1 MSQFVRKE
9 IFQDMQEIQVSQ
21 AQAGQRL
28 DKLLGRYLNTAPVS
42 FLYKMMRKKNIT
54 LNGKKAA
61 GKEIVQAGD
70 MIKVFLSDDTWNKFS
85 SIHVNTIRQNNT
97 GTSNIKPAQASVSMK
112 AGITPQSGTSTNV
125 SVNNDIKKS
134 TSVAASF
141 WSNIPPLKKEQI
153 IYEDDH
159 ILILNKPV
167 GILSQKA
174 QPKDI
179 SINEQMIA
187 YLLKSGQITEADLQL
202 LKPAVCNRLDRNT
215 SGLLLAG
222 KSLAGLQELSRILKD
237 RSLHKYYEACVTGE
251 VKEACHI
258 EGWLWKDERTNQVQ
272 ILPGAIDEN
281 STSTDGA
288 KRDTAHSACPVPDA
302 KPIITEYR
310 PLEHYSNATLL
321 EVLLVTG
328 RTHQIRAHLASIGHP
343 IIGDGKYGDRKAN
356 QYYEEQCHIR
366 HQMLHARKVVFPE
379 MTGALAYLSGKTFI
393 APLPKEFARLKK
405 AGAGE

>member
-1 MSQFVRKE
+1 
-9 IFQDMQEIQVSQ
+9 MQEIQVSQ

-70 MIKVFLSDDTWNKFS
+70 TIKVFLSDDTWNKFS

-97 GTSNIKPAQASVSMK
+97 GTNDSANI
-112 AGITPQSGTSTNV
+112 G
-125 SVNNDIKKS
+125 IKKS
-134 TSVAASF
+134 APVPATY
-141 WSNIPPLKKEQI
+141 WSKIPPLKKEQI

-187 YLLKSGQITEADLQL
+187 YLLKSDQVAETDLQI

-258 EGWLWKDERTNQVQ
+258 EGWLWKDEKTNQVQ
-272 ILPGAIDEN
+272 ILPGKLDEN
-281 STSTDGA
+281 DTDVDVA
-288 KRDTAHSACPVPDA
+288 RCDTAHTVLPVPDA
-302 KPIITEYR
+302 KPIMTEYH

-379 MTGALAYLSGKTFI
+379 MTGTLAYLSGKTFT

-405 AGAGE
+405 VCAGEEASCAIRGR